1 MSKADEMI
9 KELGYLIEE
18 NKERV
23 LIYKTN
29 ISEMKIY
36 KVILYKKCTD
46 EKFRI
51 KIYEQ
56 YITIKFL
63 QAINEKV
70 KELGWNENTIN

>member
-1 MSKADEMI
+1 MSKADKMI

-18 NKERV
+18 DENRV
-23 LIYKTN
+23 LIYQTN

-36 KVILYKKCTD
+36 KVILYKECVD

-56 YITIKFL
+56 YMTTKFL
-63 QAINEKV
+63 QAINKKI
-70 KELGWNENTIN
+70 KELE

>member
-1 MSKADEMI
+1 MSKADEMFE
-9 KELGYLIEE
+9 ELGYLIEE
-18 NKERV
+18 DEERV
-23 LIYKTN
+23 LIYQIN
-29 ISEMKIY
+29 IAEMKIY

-70 KELGWNENTIN
+70 RELKWL

>member
-1 MSKADEMI
+1 MSKADKMFE
-9 KELGYLIEE
+9 ELGYLIEE
-18 NKERV
+18 DEERM
-23 LIYKTN
+23 LIYQTN

-56 YITIKFL
+56 YITVKFL

-70 KELGWNENTIN
+70 KEIECLDVKI

>member
-1 MSKADEMI
+1 MSKADKIFE
-9 KELGYLIEE
+9 ELGYLIEE
-18 NKERV
+18 DEERV
-23 LIYKTN
+23 LIYQSN

-70 KELGWNENTIN
+70 KELGWNE